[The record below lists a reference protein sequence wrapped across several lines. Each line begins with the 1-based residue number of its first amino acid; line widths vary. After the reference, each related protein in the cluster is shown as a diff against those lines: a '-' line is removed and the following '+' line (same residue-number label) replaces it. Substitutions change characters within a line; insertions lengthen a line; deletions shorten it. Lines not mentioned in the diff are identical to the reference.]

1 MPKCT
6 EERIDFGR
14 LGRRVVE
21 ADFSGGEL
29 CSDGGLML
37 LRQVD
42 RHTGLTRHAGA
53 ALDDARQSSKVRH
66 SLRSLIA
73 QRIYALCCGYEDLND
88 HYALR
93 LDSVMQTAL
102 DRDQVLASAP
112 ICVAWRTR
120 RPRRRCGRCTR
131 C

>member
-14 LGRRVVE
+14 LGRRVIE

-29 CSDGGLML
+29 CSDGGLLL

-42 RHTGLTRHAGA
+42 RCTGLTHEAGA
-53 ALDDARQSSKVRH
+53 ALSDARQSRKVKH

-73 QRIYALCCGYEDLND
+73 QRVYALCCGHEDLND
-88 HYALR
+88 HDVLR
-93 LDSVMQTAL
+93 SDSVLQTAL
-102 DRDQVLASAP
+102 DRDQV
-112 ICVAWRTR
+112 
-120 RPRRRCGRCTR
+120 
-131 C
+131 